1 MRHSN
6 TRTLLVAIGLA
17 LLTPALAL
25 AAPPSVVVPG
35 EPVVPSL
42 DRISWS
48 AIIAGAVVA
57 LATHLALS
65 IFGVCIGAAA
75 IDPYDRKNPL
85 KGVPTAMLAWM
96 FVSGLLSLCAGGW
109 LAGRLAGTVPFDSA
123 IHGLITWALAT
134 VAMFALATTTL
145 GFFIGTAFHLLGKGA
160 SAVASVAAGAAS
172 TAADAVGAVADA
184 VGAVAAAVPQFDWKD
199 IKHEAEK
206 VLASPEQKHE
216 NAEKDLGELL
226 GEAYGKVREGLSE
239 RNRTELV
246 NAITERAGIN
256 TEEANRAIDKWEK
269 MYHDAKAK
277 FQQALA
283 RAEAEARDAAAATTE
298 AVSRV
303 SGWTFASLILGAT
316 LATIAGNLGS
326 TYFRL

>member
-1 MRHSN
+1 MRLLN
-6 TRTLLVAIGLA
+6 TRTLLAVVGVALV
-17 LLTPALAL
+17 TPALAS

-35 EPVVPSL
+35 EAVVPSL

-48 AIIAGAVVA
+48 AVIAGSVVA

-65 IFGVCIGAAA
+65 ILGVCVGAAA

-96 FVSGLLSLCAGGW
+96 FVSGLVSLCVGGW
-109 LAGRLAGTVPFDSA
+109 ISGRLAGTVPFDSA
-123 IHGLITWALAT
+123 IHGLITWSLAT

-160 SAVASVAAGAAS
+160 SAMASAAS
-172 TAADAVGAVADA
+172 TAAEATATVAGAAKDAVAEQL
-184 VGAVAAAVPQFDWKD
+184 PQFEWKD

-206 VLASPEQKHE
+206 LLASPDKKQE
-216 NAEKDLGELL
+216 NADKDLGEMLT
-226 GEAYGKVREGLSE
+226 EAYGKVREGLNE
-239 RNRTELV
+239 RNRAALV

-256 TEEANRAIDKWEK
+256 KEEANRALDKWEK
-269 MYHDAKAK
+269 MYGEAKQK
-277 FQQALA
+277 FQQAVA
-283 RAEAEARDAAAATTE
+283 KAEAEARDAAATATE
-298 AVSRV
+298 AESRV

-326 TYFRL
+326 TYFRI

>member
-1 MRHSN
+1 MRFSN
-6 TRTLLVAIGLA
+6 KLTLLAVAGLA
-17 LLTPALAL
+17 LATPALAM

-48 AIIAGAVVA
+48 AVFAGSLVA
-57 LATHLALS
+57 LAIHLALS
-65 IFGVCIGAAA
+65 ILGVCIGAAA

-85 KGVPTAMLAWM
+85 KGVPTAMLGWM
-96 FVSGLLSLCAGGW
+96 FVSGLVALCLGGW
-109 LAGRLAGTVPFDSA
+109 IAGRLAGTVPFDSA

-160 SAVASVAAGAAS
+160 SAMASAAA
-172 TAADAVGAVADA
+172 TTADAVGTVAGAAKDA
-184 VGAVAAAVPQFDWKD
+184 VVAAVPQLDWKD

-206 VLASPEQKHE
+206 LLASPEQKQE
-216 NAEKDLGELL
+216 NADKDLGELL
-226 GEAYGKVREGLSE
+226 SEAYGKVREGLTE
-239 RNRTELV
+239 RNRTDLV
-246 NAITERAGIN
+246 NTITERAGIN
-256 TEEANRAIDKWEK
+256 KEEANRAIDKWEK

-277 FQQALA
+277 FQQATA
-283 RAEAEARDAAAATTE
+283 RAEAEARDAAAAATE